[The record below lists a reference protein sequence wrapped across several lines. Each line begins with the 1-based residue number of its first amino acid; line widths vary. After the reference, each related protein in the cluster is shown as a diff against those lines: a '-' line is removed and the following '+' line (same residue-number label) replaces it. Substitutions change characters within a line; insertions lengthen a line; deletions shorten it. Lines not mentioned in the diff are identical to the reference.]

1 MIVRDKNQTRFSC
14 ENGLSLIELMISL
27 LLGSV
32 LTLGV
37 VNLYSETKTNYF
49 QDEQTYRMQEG
60 ARYALRLLSRELSMS
75 GYPLGIIDASVVTV
89 NGVADDC
96 GVTAAADWALDPTVS
111 LEHSDNVT
119 ATINATYSCITDTS
133 ILEMGSGGSD
143 LLVVKRS
150 ADRAT
155 YSDGTLTANASL
167 SADARYFRVANG
179 GNDASIVLGSD
190 VLTPAD
196 TTAGSGVDLWEYYT
210 KIFVIMNYAIE
221 VGDGIP
227 TLAVSNLDASGMG
240 FPEAY
245 VEGVEK
251 MNLEFGIDSD
261 DDGIVD
267 YFDPTPVAA
276 NIDDAIAV
284 RIYLLMRSIDPIGNY
299 TNDKSYLLGSE
310 AVAAKNDGFLRKV
323 YSTTVKVRNRPGV
336 G

>member
-1 MIVRDKNQTRFSC
+1 MTLRNNRQAKFSWQK
-14 ENGLSLIELMISL
+14 GLSLIELMISL

-60 ARYALRLLSRELSMS
+60 ARYALRMLSRELSMS
-75 GYPLGIIDASVVTV
+75 GYPLGIIDTSVVTV
-89 NGVADDC
+89 NSVAGDC
-96 GVTAAADWALDPTVS
+96 GVSGVDWALDPTVS
-111 LEHSDNVT
+111 LEHADKVT
-119 ATINATYSCITDTS
+119 AAISATYSCITDTS
-133 ILEMGSGGSD
+133 ILEMGSSGSD

-150 ADRAT
+150 ADRET
-155 YSDGTLTANASL
+155 YNDGTLSANASL
-167 SADARYFRVANG
+167 SDDKRYFRVASG

-190 VLTPAD
+190 IVPAD
-196 TTAGSGVDLWEYYT
+196 ILAGSGVDLWEYYS
-210 KIFVIMNYAIE
+210 KIFVIMNYAIDAD
-221 VGDGIP
+221 DGIP
-227 TLAVSNLDASGMG
+227 TLAVSNLGVAGMD
-240 FPEAY
+240 FPDAY

-261 DDGIVD
+261 DDGVVD
-267 YFDPTPVAA
+267 YFDPTPTAA

-284 RIYLLMRSIDPIGNY
+284 RIYLLMRSINPIGNY
-299 TNDKSYLLGSE
+299 NNDKSYLLGSE